1 MSNGVTYRAIW
12 GHPQDVC
19 RRHPRDVGR
28 GHSLALH
35 TGPSRTSPVC
45 YIFTSLANQQGMAA
59 EEILRTLAQDVPCH
73 YIEGHLGMSTGCL
86 SGTSLGRNFAK
97 RVFFKLFVILMMIRE
112 CSFMT
117 SHFNYF
123 IRFLI
128 CQKQNILS

>member
-1 MSNGVTYRAIW
+1 M
-12 GHPQDVC
+12 
-19 RRHPRDVGR
+19 
-28 GHSLALH
+28 ALH
-35 TGPSRTSPVC
+35 IGPYGDILRTYVGDIHGMLVEDIAWRYIQDHPGTSPVC
-45 YIFTSLANQQGMAA
+45 YIFMSLANQQGMAA
-59 EEILRTLAQDVPCH
+59 EEILRTLAQDVPYH

-86 SGTSLGRNFAK
+86 SGTSLGLNFAK